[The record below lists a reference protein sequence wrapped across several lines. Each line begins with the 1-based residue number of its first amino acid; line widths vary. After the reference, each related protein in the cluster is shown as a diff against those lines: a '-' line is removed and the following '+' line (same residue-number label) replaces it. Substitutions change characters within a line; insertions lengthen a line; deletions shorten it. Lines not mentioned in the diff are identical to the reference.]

1 MKGIPTVLITVSPEV
16 SAQMRPP
23 RALYPKG
30 FKIGNSLGKPGM
42 RELQKAVLRDALTLL
57 TVDTRPGSYCYAR
70 LSRLRRVSRTTT
82 RKKVTTEQVMQK
94 TIGILTGGGD
104 APGLNAVIR
113 AVVKTATGEFG
124 MRVVGI
130 EDGFEG
136 LLGET
141 RTRTLS
147 HSEVRGL
154 LPRGGTILGT
164 RNRGKFV
171 EHSVNGVSSTSESL
185 YAEAVANIEKLGI
198 SALLV
203 LGGEG
208 TLTIGAEFDRR
219 GVPVVGVP
227 KTIDNDLACTELTFG
242 FVTALDI
249 ATEALDRLH
258 TTAESHDRVMILEVM
273 GRNAGWIALHSGIAG
288 GADVIL
294 IPEIPFSMESVARKI
309 RAREE
314 GGSNFSIIVTAEG
327 AIETGHQQIFQDS
340 GDPQHAPR
348 LGGIGQYCRSQLE
361 ELTGKETRCVVLGH
375 LQRGGRP
382 NAFDRMLAT
391 TYGACAVRAFAE
403 GKHGVMVALQA
414 GDVVTV
420 PISEAVANVKT
431 VPPNGQ
437 MVTTARDTG
446 ISFGAPDEAKYHRLV

>member
-1 MKGIPTVLITVSPEV
+1 MLNCRGPN
-16 SAQMRPP
+16 M
-23 RALYPKG
+23 
-30 FKIGNSLGKPGM
+30 IG
-42 RELQKAVLRDALTLL
+42 
-57 TVDTRPGSYCYAR
+57 
-70 LSRLRRVSRTTT
+70 
-82 RKKVTTEQVMQK
+82 

-113 AVVKTATGEFG
+113 AVVKTATCEYG
-124 MRVVGI
+124 MRVIGI

-136 LLGET
+136 LLGAT
-141 RTRTLS
+141 RTRVLS
-147 HSEVRGL
+147 SGEVRGL

-164 RNRGKFV
+164 RNRGNFV
-171 EHSVNGVSSTSESL
+171 ERVEGGVKRDVESVYQEAITNMKVLGVDAL
-185 YAEAVANIEKLGI
+185 VA
-198 SALLV
+198 

-208 TLTIGAEFDRR
+208 TLAIANEFHKR
-219 GVPVVGVP
+219 GICVCGVP

-273 GRNAGWIALHSGIAG
+273 GRHTGWIALHSGIAG

-294 IPEIPFSMESVARKI
+294 IPEIPFSIQAVAEKI
-309 RAREE
+309 RARDIS
-314 GGSNFSIIVTAEG
+314 GSNFSIIVVAEG
-327 AIETGHQQIFQDS
+327 AQEIGHELIYQDK
-340 GDPQHAPR
+340 GDGHRAPR
-348 LGGIGQYCRSQLE
+348 LGGIGQHLQKDLE
-361 ELTGKETRCVVLGH
+361 EITGRETRCVVLGH

-391 TYGACAVRAFAE
+391 NFGSCAVRALANGE
-403 GKHGVMVALQA
+403 SGVMVALQA

-420 PISEAVANVKT
+420 PITEATKNIKT

-437 MVTTARDTG
+437 LVRTARDTG
-446 ISFGAPDEAKYHRLV
+446 ISFGAPDEASYHKAQ